1 MGAAGV
7 SGKNQDVLG
16 AIIIALII
24 LIGIP
29 VGFMLAGA
37 GVSFVFGWT
46 LGDNAEETHPDSEL
60 TDLNY

>member
-1 MGAAGV
+1 
-7 SGKNQDVLG
+7 VLG

-29 VGFMLAGA
+29 VSFMLMGA
-37 GVSFVFGWT
+37 GVSLIFGWT
-46 LGDNAEETHPDSEL
+46 LGDNAEATHPDSEL

>member
-1 MGAAGV
+1 MGSPGIT
-7 SGKNQDVLG
+7 GKNHTVLG

-29 VGFMLAGA
+29 VSFMLMGA
-37 GVSFVFGWT
+37 GVSLIFGWT
-46 LGDNAEETHPDSEL
+46 LGDNAEATHPDSEL